1 MSNPFVNADQV
12 NAVIKVRRGLEVDR
26 LQTIYEDGEII
37 YSVDKRRVFIGDGV
51 GVAGTYGG
59 NVVGNLNFCS
69 DNYQKNFIE
78 KYDLV
83 YRTDTNGFFLL
94 TGDDYDLPESYVLVG
109 GPLIIPPPPPP
120 YVLSAATRTRR
131 GGVEIREGLKVDN
144 GRVSVDY
151 DEDTM
156 ALNGNNQL
164 TLNTNFTAR
173 VVNNLPQASY
183 IKYGAAMVNRDTGL
197 RIEDGKLSVA
207 IDDATIKLDP
217 NVDEFRLKVNMGGLT
232 KATKTTAGIMKLG
245 YGLTVDGDTVSVDL
259 DSGSMAFYGN
269 KIGTSSG
276 TGGGGGSTYT
286 PSDASYLAKGIVQIT
301 QDTGLKIVDGNL
313 SLSIDNDTLKV
324 KSSPTGTNVLYVDG
338 GGSGGSGGLVGL
350 TKNQFKGTGVATY
363 KLTNFT
369 DNDYDNYIV
378 FVNGVQ
384 QVPGDAYTVT
394 TPNITFS
401 DNVPTN
407 ADIVVYCATKSTG
420 GGGGSGSDSLPI
432 GTVMYFAV
440 STAPVGFLECNG
452 SLQDTADYPDLSVM
466 IGNKFLSAGETSV
479 PSGKFRLPDL
489 RSEFIR
495 GWDHGRGVDS
505 GRPFGSN
512 QADEFRT
519 HNHQQRTQGTGGLNQ
534 SPAGGGS
541 LGTTLSETS
550 TDSTGGTETRPRNV
564 ALLPCIKA
572 ETTVSPFVAANFIP
586 KPATPANGQILIF
599 NTSTNSWV
607 ASSLPATGSIVAWV
621 NFNGIRN
628 TTNTIDVG
636 LSTSN
641 RLIRASTNVSSV
653 TRNATGE
660 YTINFAAAL
669 PDANYAITCNA
680 SYGNEL
686 AGNAA
691 VFAFPNIDG
700 SSAYVAPT
708 TTSCRILTNT
718 TAGNQDAQNI
728 YVTIVR

>member
-1 MSNPFVNADQV
+1 V
-12 NAVIKVRRGLEVDR
+12 
-26 LQTIYEDGEII
+26 Y
-37 YSVDKRRVFIGDGV
+37 KR
-51 GVAGTYGG
+51 
-59 NVVGNLNFCS
+59 
-69 DNYQKNFIE
+69 Q
-78 KYDLV
+78 
-83 YRTDTNGFFLL
+83 
-94 TGDDYDLPESYVLVG
+94 
-109 GPLIIPPPPPP
+109 
-120 YVLSAATRTRR
+120 
-131 GGVEIREGLKVDN
+131 
-144 GRVSVDY
+144 
-151 DEDTM
+151 
-156 ALNGNNQL
+156 
-164 TLNTNFTAR
+164 
-173 VVNNLPQASY
+173 
-183 IKYGAAMVNRDTGL
+183 
-197 RIEDGKLSVA
+197 
-207 IDDATIKLDP
+207 
-217 NVDEFRLKVNMGGLT
+217 
-232 KATKTTAGIMKLG
+232 
-245 YGLTVDGDTVSVDL
+245 
-259 DSGSMAFYGN
+259 
-269 KIGTSSG
+269 
-276 TGGGGGSTYT
+276 
-286 PSDASYLAKGIVQIT
+286 
-301 QDTGLKIVDGNL
+301 
-313 SLSIDNDTLKV
+313 IDNDTLKV

-495 GWDHGRGVDS
+495 GWDNGRGVDT
-505 GRPFGSN
+505 GRVFGSRQSDIIKDHIHPIPVDLPLGYGGDATGNAQRGDLVSVSPSVSATSN
-512 QADEFRT
+512 QV
-519 HNHQQRTQGTGGLNQ
+519 G
-534 SPAGGGS
+534 
-541 LGTTLSETS
+541 
-550 TDSTGGTETRPRNV
+550 GGTETRPRNV

-586 KPATPANGQILIF
+586 KPASPTNGQILIF

-607 ASSLPATGSIVAWV
+607 AGSLPATGSIVAWV

-636 LSTSN
+636 LSTAN

-660 YTINFAAAL
+660 YTINFATAL

-686 AGNAA
+686 AGTAT
-691 VFAFPNIDG
+691 VFAFPNVNG

-718 TAGNQDAQNI
+718 AAGNQDAQNI

>member
-59 NVVGNLNFCS
+59 NVVGNLNFCA
-69 DNYQKNFIE
+69 DNYQKNLIE

-109 GPLIIPPPPPP
+109 GPLMIPPPPPP

-156 ALNGNNQL
+156 TLNGSNQL
-164 TLNTNFTAR
+164 TLNSDFTAR
-173 VVNNLPQASY
+173 MVNNLPQASY
-183 IKYGAAMVNRDTGL
+183 IKYGAIMVNRDTGL

-207 IDDATIKLDP
+207 IDDSTIKLDP
-217 NVDEFRLKVNMGGLT
+217 NVDEFRLKVNMDGLT
-232 KATKTTAGIMKLG
+232 KATKTTAGILKLG
-245 YGLTVDGDTVSVDL
+245 YGLTIDGDKVSVDL

-276 TGGGGGSTYT
+276 TGGGGGGSTYT

-313 SLSIDNDTLKV
+313 SVSIDNDTIKV
-324 KSSPTGTNVLYVDG
+324 KSSSSGTKVLYVDG
-338 GGSGGSGGLVGL
+338 GGSSGGLVGL
-350 TKNQFKGTGVATY
+350 TKNQFKGTGGTTY

-394 TPNITFS
+394 TPNIIFS
-401 DNVPTN
+401 GNVPTN

-420 GGGGSGSDSLPI
+420 GGGGGGSDSLPI

-440 STAPVGFLECNG
+440 STAPVGFLECDG
-452 SLQDTADYPDLSVM
+452 SLQDAVDYPDLSVM

-479 PSGKFRLPDL
+479 PAGKFRLPDL

-495 GWDHGRGVDS
+495 GWDHGKGVDT
-505 GRPFGSN
+505 GRIFGSK
-512 QADEFRT
+512 QDDEFKSHAHILGMSDNVGSVSNNWPIAGNDGNT
-519 HNHQQRTQGTGGLNQ
+519 IG
-534 SPAGGGS
+534 SGGG
-541 LGTTLSETS
+541 GTINTYIS
-550 TDSTGGTETRPRNV
+550 GGTETRPRNV

-586 KPATPANGQILIF
+586 KPATAKNGQSLIF
-599 NTSTNSWV
+599 STATNTWV
-607 ASSLPATGSIVAWV
+607 SSSLSAQGFNASLTNNGYQKLPSGLIMQWGVFLDQAAPNSATANTWYKIQFATTFPNRCFNVTVSNYDNTNAANVAAV
-621 NFNGIRN
+621 M
-628 TTNTIDVG
+628 TDTPT
-636 LSTSN
+636 
-641 RLIRASTNVSSV
+641 VSSV
-653 TRNATGE
+653 NVAWNTTQ
-660 YTINFAAAL
+660 
-669 PDANYAITCNA
+669 
-680 SYGNEL
+680 SH
-686 AGNAA
+686 A
-691 VFAFPNIDG
+691 VFWQAFG
-700 SSAYVAPT
+700 Y
-708 TTSCRILTNT
+708 
-718 TAGNQDAQNI
+718 
-728 YVTIVR
+728 